1 MVTTFKWLRVKK
13 TVLVSMGKNVRFS
26 TILVF
31 KITILL
37 GGGGWGRRQ
46 TNIEA
51 YHPLKQLEE
60 LQRAVDL

>member
-37 GGGGWGRRQ
+37 GGGVGVEDKQ
-46 TNIEA
+46 I
-51 YHPLKQLEE
+51 LKHITL
-60 LQRAVDL
+60 